1 MLAIAV
7 VIVPTA
13 LFPLIGPWALLCV
26 PVVLAAA
33 AALELRARHPVRAPR
48 PALDAAPDDL
58 GTDAGADTGAD
69 PAGRDDRAGR
79 GGRAPAAGASP
90 TRPRDGRRIRPIA
103 LPSAVDDYDLHF
115 SAVVHW
121 RWSNTVDL
129 RLRNPMGPAVLAV
142 VTRAA
147 ELVRETDPADEGMAE
162 CELAARLAVEHVVIG
177 SGIVVWADEV
187 DLRLS
192 AGDAERLR
200 RMADLR
206 KDRVVRD
213 AARVAEDDL
222 APLPAP
228 RPASRPARAAADG
241 GSLPVPVVPDGAEAD
256 ADDLGGLDELDGLDG
271 IGGLDGLGDTVEPGP
286 GSDVDGEG
294 YESYWWPAEEDDD
307 HAGTERDVQVAIL
320 RGMIDS
326 LTPGPER
333 DAFVRD
339 QVAVLERGGF
349 GEVARRIRAGYED
362 PLDTEDP

>member
-69 PAGRDDRAGR
+69 PAGRDDRAGK
-79 GGRAPAAGASP
+79 GGRTPAAGASP
-90 TRPRDGRRIRPIA
+90 ARPRDGRRIRPIA

-206 KDRVVRD
+206 KDRVVRE

-228 RPASRPARAAADG
+228 RPGPRPPRAAAG
-241 GSLPVPVVPDGAEAD
+241 GVSLPVPVVPDGAD
-256 ADDLGGLDELDGLDG
+256 AGAEDLGGLDGLDELDGLD
-271 IGGLDGLGDTVEPGP
+271 DTVEPGP

-294 YESYWWPAEEDDD
+294 YESYWWPAEDDD

-349 GEVARRIRAGYED
+349 GEVARRVRAGHAD
-362 PLDTEDP
+362 PLETDEP

>member
-7 VIVPTA
+7 VLVPAA
-13 LFPLIGPWALLCV
+13 LFPLIGLWALLWV
-26 PVVLAAA
+26 PVALAAA
-33 AALELRARHPVRAPR
+33 AALELRARRPARA
-48 PALDAAPDDL
+48 ALDAAPADRS
-58 GTDAGADTGAD
+58 GADAD
-69 PAGRDDRAGR
+69 GGNGRP
-79 GGRAPAAGASP
+79 PAAGTP
-90 TRPRDGRRIRPIA
+90 TARPRDGRRIRPIA
-103 LPSAVDDYDLHF
+103 LPSAVDDYDLYF

-162 CELAARLAVEHVVIG
+162 CELAARLAVEHAVLG

-187 DLRLS
+187 ELRLPEDDT
-192 AGDAERLR
+192 GRLR

-206 KDRVVRD
+206 KDRVVRE

-222 APLPAP
+222 APLPSA
-228 RPASRPARAAADG
+228 RPARTADAT
-241 GSLPVPVVPDGAEAD
+241 LPVPVDLEDLEGLEGLEGDDAE
-256 ADDLGGLDELDGLDG
+256 
-271 IGGLDGLGDTVEPGP
+271 GLGDPGP

-294 YESYWWPAEEDDD
+294 YESYWWPAEEDGD
-307 HAGTERDVQVAIL
+307 HGGTERDVQVAIL

-333 DAFVRD
+333 DAFARE
-339 QVAVLERGGF
+339 QVVVLERNGF
-349 GEVARRIRAGYED
+349 DEVARRLRAGHPEPPGPE
-362 PLDTEDP
+362 PLDTDGP